1 VGQLVN
7 LLYTEVLKLK
17 RSYMFFIS
25 LLGAIAAPFITFVS
39 TLVKQHKFSDQ
50 TFLFK
55 TFFTDVN
62 FYILMLIGVP
72 IYGVITTY
80 LFNREY
86 AERTLKNLLTI
97 PVSKVNLV
105 FSKLLLLLLW
115 ILTLTLVSFLTATIF
130 GFIANLDDFSIAV
143 WLRSLKE
150 FITGGLLLFSLST
163 PIILVTLLIRNYVA
177 SIIVTIMIT
186 MVNVMIYGSEYSAL
200 YPWSAVEVIT
210 TGHFFKQYAAF
221 LSYMSIFATSIL
233 CLILALFYFQR
244 KDVQ

>member
-1 VGQLVN
+1 
-7 LLYTEVLKLK
+7 
-17 RSYMFFIS
+17 MFFIS
-25 LLGAIAAPFITFVS
+25 LLGAVAAPFITFVS

-97 PVSKVNLV
+97 PVSKVSLV

-130 GFIANLDDFSIAV
+130 GFIAYLDDFSISV

-163 PIILVTLLIRNYVA
+163 PIILVTLLIRNY
-177 SIIVTIMIT
+177 S
-186 MVNVMIYGSEYSAL
+186 S
-200 YPWSAVEVIT
+200 
-210 TGHFFKQYAAF
+210 F
-221 LSYMSIFATSIL
+221 
-233 CLILALFYFQR
+233 
-244 KDVQ
+244 